1 MLYKL
6 LNTILAAA
14 RQGDSYARE
23 MLCRMYKIYYKKEYN
38 QLKRF
43 RQISYDE
50 LRAFENEEEI
60 FEETAARILTI
71 CPFMGIEILDD
82 CEFAAKDVE
91 EILNDEEFQYSWKR
105 MIFRLAKSCS
115 RKRERRQGSLYCG
128 KRKRTGTST
137 CGELCQ
143 NSRNRFF
150 GIFVFHSITII
161 YVTGEGEQLRGTCQ

>member
-1 MLYKL
+1 MLKNTEPLDYMFVHTFGEDSFAFDNDYPFIALDFLKHAYPIIEQYSNTIYADDSMYKWSPDKGMLYKL
-6 LNTILAAA
+6 LNAILAAA

-50 LRAFENEEEI
+50 LRAFENKEEI

-82 CEFAAKDVE
+82 CEFAAEDVE
-91 EILNDEEFQYSWKR
+91 EILNDEEFQYKW
-105 MIFRLAKSCS
+105 
-115 RKRERRQGSLYCG
+115 
-128 KRKRTGTST
+128 
-137 CGELCQ
+137 
-143 NSRNRFF
+143 
-150 GIFVFHSITII
+150 
-161 YVTGEGEQLRGTCQ
+161 